1 MKQSYLWLLALLSI
15 LTLAATST
23 LAIAEEDS
31 AHLSG
36 YIEVGATAVDTKDN
50 PARVNEYGTYRSD
63 DGLGFAPSL
72 DLEYLNKGIWIEAE
86 ADVKGRRDQSYGL
99 KTDFNRVLR
108 LDLDYQVFEHWKDHD
123 NLEHLGAT
131 MQGDIDGDQPR
142 VFTNATKD
150 PEQYAWELAQDYI
163 VTRKEWKSEVDVIV
177 PSLPNITFHAGY
189 RVEKREGK
197 EQAIAMSKCS
207 ACHVEANPKKIDEK
221 TEDLTLGVT
230 GKFGIL
236 TVDYEYLNRDF
247 DGDSGPDYQY
257 WNSSKWRF
265 ASQDPDQMLYINE
278 ELEYNK
284 TPDSEKDSHTVN
296 ARLDLPANSIITGT
310 YVHADIE
317 SDKDDV
323 PDTYEFVGSDTL
335 SSKLELFALKGATR
349 IGGLRLSVHGSTYDI
364 DGPDYTLYFPGRVDN
379 VDWDHD
385 GVFESVNNT
394 FEQVEHYESAESR
407 DVTELGIDAVYRVLR
422 GTTLRLGYNY
432 EDIDRDEGEL
442 GETETHTYKVAV
454 NSRLA
459 KGLNTRFYYQYQDID
474 DPFHGED
481 AVGIAQGHPDAI
493 VDGDLSYLLTAD
505 YKDDPLN
512 PTNPD
517 PLAEANTD
525 GVYYWNSI
533 YPSRGL
539 DATDQPDEVHEA
551 KISTTWSPAANMA
564 LTAYFR
570 YRYEENDDVKYEE
583 STYVPGLTFWYA
595 PNNKLNLAMAYNF
608 NKQETEN
615 QMCVGWYHG

>member
-1 MKQSYLWLLALLSI
+1 
-15 LTLAATST
+15 
-23 LAIAEEDS
+23 
-31 AHLSG
+31 
-36 YIEVGATAVDTKDN
+36 
-50 PARVNEYGTYRSD
+50 
-63 DGLGFAPSL
+63 
-72 DLEYLNKGIWIEAE
+72 
-86 ADVKGRRDQSYGL
+86 
-99 KTDFNRVLR
+99 
-108 LDLDYQVFEHWKDHD
+108 
-123 NLEHLGAT
+123 
-131 MQGDIDGDQPR
+131 
-142 VFTNATKD
+142 
-150 PEQYAWELAQDYI
+150 
-163 VTRKEWKSEVDVIV
+163 
-177 PSLPNITFHAGY
+177 
-189 RVEKREGK
+189 
-197 EQAIAMSKCS
+197 
-207 ACHVEANPKKIDEK
+207 
-221 TEDLTLGVT
+221 LGVT

-247 DGDSGPDYQY
+247 DGDAGPDYQY
-257 WNSSKWRF
+257 WPSGKWRF

-323 PDTYEFVGSDTL
+323 PGTYEFVGSDTL

-525 GVYYWNSI
+525 GVYYWNTI

-539 DATDQPDEVHEA
+539 DATNQPDEVHEA
-551 KISTTWSPAANMA
+551 KVSTTWSPAANMA
-564 LTAYFR
+564 LSAYFR

-583 STYVPGLTFWYA
+583 KTYVPGVSFWYA
-595 PNNKLNLAMAYNF
+595 PNEKVNLVMAYNF
-608 NKQETEN
+608 NKQKTEN

>member
-1 MKQSYLWLLALLSI
+1 MKQSYVWLLALLSI

-36 YIEVGATAVDTKDN
+36 NIEVGATAVDYKDN
-50 PARVNEYGTYRSD
+50 PARVNEYATPRSD
-63 DGLGFAPSL
+63 DGLSLAPSL

-86 ADVKGRRDQSYGL
+86 ADVKGRRDQSFGL

-108 LDLDYQVFEHWKDHD
+108 LDLDYKVFEHWKDHD

-131 MQGDIDGDQPR
+131 MAGDIDGDQPR

-150 PEQYAWELAQDYI
+150 PEQYAWELDQDYI
-163 VTRKEWKSEVDVIV
+163 IERKEWESEVDVIV
-177 PSLPNITFHAGY
+177 PSLPNITFHAGL
-189 RVEKREGK
+189 RVEEREGM
-197 EQAIAMSKCS
+197 EQAIAISKCS
-207 ACHVEANPKKIDEK
+207 ACHVEANPKNIDER
-221 TEDLTLGVT
+221 TEDLTLGAT

-236 TVDYEYLNRDF
+236 TIDYEYLNRDF
-247 DGDSGPDYQY
+247 DGDAGPSYKY
-257 WNSSKWRF
+257 WNSGKWRY
-265 ASQDPDQMLYINE
+265 ASQDPDNNLYMNE
-278 ELEYNK
+278 ELEYNE
-284 TPDSEKDSHTVN
+284 TPDSEKDSHTIN

-317 SDKDDV
+317 SDKDDE
-323 PDTYEFVGSDTL
+323 PGTYEFVGNDTL

-349 IGGLRLSVHGSTYDI
+349 IGGLRLSMHGSTYDI
-364 DGPDYTLYFPGRVDN
+364 DGPDYTLSFPDRVEN
-379 VDWDHD
+379 VDWNHD
-385 GVFESVNNT
+385 GTPDRTNNT
-394 FEQVEHYESAESR
+394 FEQEEHYESAESR
-407 DVTELGIDAVYRVLR
+407 DVTEFGLDAVYRVMS
-422 GTTLRLGYNY
+422 GTTLRLGYDY
-432 EDIDRDEGEL
+432 EDIDRDVSEL

-454 NSRLA
+454 NSRII
-459 KGLNTRFYYQYQDID
+459 KGFNTRFNYTYQDID
-474 DPFHGED
+474 DPFQGTHT
-481 AVGIAQGHPDAI
+481 GIAQDYPGAI

-505 YKDDPLN
+505 YKN
-512 PTNPD
+512 PDGTNPD
-517 PLAEANTD
+517 PLAEGNTD
-525 GVYYWNSI
+525 GVYYWNTI

-539 DATDQPDEVHEA
+539 ESTNQPDEVQEA

-583 STYVPGLTFWYA
+583 KTYVPGVTFWYA
-595 PNNKLNLAMAYNF
+595 PNGKLNLSMAYNF